1 MGGPSMYYFVS
12 PVQKIGLD
20 LGSGFGAC
28 LERGLGLGLELDN
41 YNALCLVCL
50 GKFHCVFS

>member
-1 MGGPSMYYFVS
+1 MYYFVS

>member
-1 MGGPSMYYFVS
+1 MATPCIIGWAQFK
-12 PVQKIGLD
+12 KIGLD